1 MLASEWVP
9 HSKPPGLPVAR
20 VARVGIVLIIE
31 SLWLYT
37 VILSAHTLRWRD
49 PNGRWDAC
57 RGASGGAPQLVC
69 AIVMA
74 RMRGGTRSG

>member
-37 VILSAHTLRWRD
+37 VIIY
-49 PNGRWDAC
+49 N
-57 RGASGGAPQLVC
+57 
-69 AIVMA
+69 
-74 RMRGGTRSG
+74 